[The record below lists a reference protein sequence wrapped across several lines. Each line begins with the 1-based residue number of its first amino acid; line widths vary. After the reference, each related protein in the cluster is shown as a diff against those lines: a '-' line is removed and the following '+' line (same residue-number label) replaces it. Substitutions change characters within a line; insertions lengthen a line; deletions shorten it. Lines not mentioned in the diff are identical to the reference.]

1 VADRLRQEPGLDV
14 QLIDGHR
21 GELSVTVDGH
31 MVAQKTDDKMPSV
44 DEVVNAVRAEPAHA

>member
-1 VADRLRQEPGLDV
+1 M

-21 GELSVTVDGH
+21 GELTVSVDEHV
-31 MVAQKTDDKMPSV
+31 VAQKTDDKMPSV